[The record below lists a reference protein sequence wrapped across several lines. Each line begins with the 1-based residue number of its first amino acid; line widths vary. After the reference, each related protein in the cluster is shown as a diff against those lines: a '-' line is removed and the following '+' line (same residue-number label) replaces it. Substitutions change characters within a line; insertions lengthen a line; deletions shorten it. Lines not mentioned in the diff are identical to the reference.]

1 VVSKAAVPGGNEA
14 LAARESGA
22 SRLQAVPE
30 NFVRMQR
37 EFTQQ
42 QQVLERIARGEPLPE
57 TLADI
62 CRHVEERYPETYCTV
77 LTVDRAAGVL
87 RHGASPTLAREFAEE
102 IDGLPVGEGMGAC
115 GAAAARGEVV
125 VVNDVLNDTLTAAF
139 LDLANRFKLG
149 SVWSYPLLNP
159 GGEVLGTF
167 AVYRKNRHTPSR
179 TEINF
184 VTKAGHLATLAV
196 DRARSETALQTA
208 ANFDSLTGLVN
219 RARFLELVTAELQLP
234 DRSIG
239 LMFLEIDRFQQ
250 INDSLGYIAGDRIL
264 VEFARR
270 IKEVLGPHGLT
281 ARFGGDLFT
290 AMIAASDSRPLQDL
304 ADQVLES
311 VCKPFVVDGVELFV
325 TASVGVA
332 TGGPQTDALG
342 LVRDA
347 DAAMHAARAGG
358 PGRRHL
364 YDRELRSQVLRRLR
378 TETEL
383 RRAIDRR
390 ELVMHYQPILNV
402 LDGSWSGVEALVRW
416 QHPRRGLVGPDG
428 FIPLAE
434 ETGLIVPLGE
444 VILELV
450 CEQAKIWAQTLPGI
464 HIGVNASVVQ
474 LAHPSAAADIERML
488 EQSGLAPSSLMLEV
502 TESALMEKLDSTR
515 ASLDRLVDDG
525 VNVLIDDFGTGY
537 SSLARLRE
545 LPISG
550 LKIDR
555 RFVRDLGVDP
565 AARPVVQAIAN
576 LARAYGLEV
585 VVEGVEDAAALAII
599 VDLGCEY
606 AQGYHLGRPGEPEA
620 IEAQLTQPIPI
631 WVGLA

>member
-1 VVSKAAVPGGNEA
+1 VASKAAVPDGNDA
-14 LAARESGA
+14 PAARESRA
-22 SRLQAVPE
+22 STLRAVPE
-30 NFVRMQR
+30 DFVRMQR

-57 TLADI
+57 TLSDI

-77 LTVDRAAGVL
+77 LIVDRAAGVL

-115 GAAAARGEVV
+115 GTAAARGEVV
-125 VVNDVLNDTLTAAF
+125 VVEDVLSNVLTAAF
-139 LDLANRFKLG
+139 VDLAIRFELG
-149 SVWSYPLLNP
+149 SVWSYPLRTP

-167 AVYRKNRHTPSR
+167 AVYRKTRHTPSR
-179 TEINF
+179 TEVNF
-184 VTKAGHLATLAV
+184 VTSAGHLATLAV
-196 DRARSETALQTA
+196 DRARSEAALQTA

-219 RARFLELVTAELQLP
+219 RARFLEIVTAELQSP

-270 IKEVLGPHGLT
+270 IKEVLGAHGLI

-290 AMIAASDSRPLQDL
+290 AMIAASDARPLQDL
-304 ADQVLES
+304 ADRVLES
-311 VCKPFVVDGVELFV
+311 VRKPFVVDGVEFFV
-325 TASVGVA
+325 TASIGVA
-332 TGGPQTDALG
+332 TGGPKTDALG

-358 PGRRHL
+358 PGRRHV
-364 YDRELRSQVLRRLR
+364 YDRELRSRVLRRLR

-383 RRAIDRR
+383 RLAIDRR
-390 ELVMHYQPILNV
+390 ELVMYYQPILSIR
-402 LDGSWSGVEALVRW
+402 DGSWSGVEALVRW

-450 CEQAKIWAQTLPGI
+450 CKQAEIWAQTLPGL

-474 LAHPSAAADIERML
+474 LAHPSAAAAIERML

-565 AARPVVQAIAN
+565 AARPVVQAITD

-599 VDLGCEY
+599 VELGCEY

-620 IEAQLTQPIPI
+620 IEAQLKQPFPI
-631 WVGLA
+631 RVGLA